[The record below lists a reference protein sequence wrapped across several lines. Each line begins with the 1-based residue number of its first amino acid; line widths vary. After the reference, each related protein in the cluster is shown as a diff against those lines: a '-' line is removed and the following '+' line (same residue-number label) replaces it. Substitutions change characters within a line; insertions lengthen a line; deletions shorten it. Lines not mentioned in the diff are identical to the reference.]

1 MVFELGLG
9 HGCDNL
15 QAHGCVCIYIIYI
28 WLDGWC
34 ATQAEKTY
42 SRSEHFGLEKRNLV
56 IRGP

>member
-34 ATQAEKTY
+34 GK
-42 SRSEHFGLEKRNLV
+42 
-56 IRGP
+56 